1 MKRFISI
8 ILALA
13 TAVTMLLAF
22 AADVQ
27 GKNVSEITENNPC
40 ITADAGEK
48 INLSSYSVVF
58 DGDTAATADVK
69 WTLNGT
75 TVTEY
80 TPTEKG
86 VTKLVAASG
95 SKQKNIYVVAKNA
108 SEKEYVL
115 FEADFARATI
125 ESLKADG
132 WRFTGNNGSFD
143 VKNGALNIGALGDGY
158 ARAMAPEWLA
168 EFGDY
173 SITTDVKILSTTDTG
188 RWFGVVYRI
197 QNIAGSAYPY
207 YHMCIRE
214 NTTSSNGIEFAER
227 TEANG
232 WNVAATSAFT
242 IKSMKEASH
251 TVNVQAKGTNVLYA
265 IDGEE
270 ALYVTDAI
278 IGQKSKTYLKGGL
291 GLTMNYGAAS
301 VTSYKVC
308 VQAENPARVAKKTTL
323 INNGHESLNLIN
335 TIANVGYIRDS
346 SVEGGSALY
355 DVSAVSD
362 VKKLLEDCA
371 EAKCLPTFRVANRTE
386 ADKLL
391 AAITSAGAKDVNVI
405 SSDVDVLGYIRGKNT
420 MIRTGLELTI
430 GKETLTSKEADEI
443 RVKVRKAPATFCVI
457 KVADA
462 KKQVV
467 AELQELAV
475 AVWVNVEGKA
485 EGNEFVK
492 NVATAVTS
500 GANGL
505 ITESTS
511 EAAKTI
517 NDIFEKNAFTR
528 TPIMIG
534 HRGNPTL
541 APENSIASFLK
552 AYENGG
558 DVFEIDVDITK
569 DGHVIIMHDNSIK
582 RTTNYNGS
590 LTVNQMTLEEIK
602 QYKLLNVN
610 GSVSE
615 YTVPTFKELLEEFK
629 DKDIRIF
636 IEIKGSNSK
645 TVPET
650 IKLLKEYDMTDRVDF
665 ISFGTNFL
673 SALNSQLPG
682 ASTGFL
688 STSGNASTVEDALN
702 EFYKHLV
709 TAQGVKS
716 SVNPANDCVTTYF
729 MQAAVDRGIT
739 VWPWTYGANNNQSGF
754 FSGCDGVT
762 TNDMQWVKDMYKF
775 ISASDMDVE
784 SGKDADISAVA
795 QTYGRVDTTLG
806 GKDLIV
812 KVLSGTEYITVEN
825 GKVKGVKE
833 GEATV
838 IYGYKTKST
847 DGKEYILYTQ
857 PVSVTVKAASSGSA
871 GETTPPT
878 TGDNTVSFII
888 IAVIALAAIAGAAVA
903 VKKAKKNKT
912 A

>member
-8 ILALA
+8 VLALA
-13 TAVTMLLAF
+13 IAATMLFAF
-22 AADVQ
+22 AADVH
-27 GKNVSEITENNPC
+27 GENVSEIAENNPC
-40 ITADAGEK
+40 ITADTGEK

-58 DGDTAATADVK
+58 NGDTSATADVK
-69 WTLNGT
+69 WTLGGK

-80 TPTEKG
+80 TPAAKG
-86 VTKLVAASG
+86 VTKLVASSG
-95 SKQKNIYVVAKNA
+95 SKQKNIYVVAKEA

-115 FEADFARATI
+115 FEADFSDATI
-125 ESLKADG
+125 DSLKADG
-132 WRFTGNNGSFD
+132 WRFTGNGGSFD
-143 VKNGALNIGALGDGY
+143 VKDGALNIGGLGDGY
-158 ARAMAPEWLA
+158 ARAMLPAWLA

-173 SITTDVKILSTTDTG
+173 SVTTEIKMLSTSDTG

-197 QNIAGSAYPY
+197 QDIAGNAYPY

-227 TEANG
+227 TASNN
-232 WNVAATSAFT
+232 WNVASTAAFT
-242 IKSMKEASH
+242 IRSMKDGFH
-251 TVNVQAKGTNVLYA
+251 TVNVQAKGTDVLYA

-270 ALYVTDAI
+270 ALYTTDAV
-278 IGQKSKTYLKGGL
+278 IGQKTKTYLKGGL
-291 GLTMNYGAAS
+291 GLTMNYGTTA
-301 VTSYKVC
+301 VKSYKVC
-308 VQAENPARVAKKTTL
+308 VQTESPVHIPKKTTL
-323 INNGHESLNLIN
+323 INNLHESLNLIN
-335 TIANVGYIRDS
+335 TIANVGYIKDS
-346 SVEGGSALY
+346 SVKGGSALY

-362 VKKLLEDCA
+362 IKKLLTDCA

-391 AAITSAGAKDVNVI
+391 AAVTAAGAKDANVI
-405 SSDVDVLGYIRGKNT
+405 SADADVLGYIRGKNT
-420 MIRTGLELTI
+420 LIRTGLELTI

-485 EGNEFVK
+485 EGDEFVK

-500 GANGL
+500 GANG
-505 ITESTS
+505 IVTESAS
-511 EAAKTI
+511 EAAKVI

-558 DVFEIDVDITK
+558 DVFEIDIDVTK
-569 DGHVIIMHDNSIK
+569 DGHVIVMHDNSIK

-602 QYKLLNVN
+602 QYRLLNVN

-615 YTVPTFKELLEEFK
+615 YTVPTLKELLEEFK

-636 IEIKGSNSK
+636 IEIKGSNAK

-673 SALNSQLPG
+673 SALNTQLPG
-682 ASTGFL
+682 TSTGFL
-688 STSGNASTVEDALN
+688 SAADNAVTAEDALN
-702 EFYKHLV
+702 AFYKLLV
-709 TAQGVKS
+709 TAQGVNS
-716 SVNPANDCVTTYF
+716 SVNPANNCATTYF
-729 MQAAVDRGIT
+729 MQAAVDRGMT
-739 VWPWTYGANNNQSGF
+739 VWPWTYVATNNQSGF

-762 TNDMQWVKDMYKF
+762 TNDMQWVKNMYKLLTAAD
-775 ISASDMDVE
+775 ISLE
-784 SGKDADISAVA
+784 PGKDADISATA
-795 QTYGRVDTTLG
+795 QTYGRTDTALAA
-806 GKDLIV
+806 KDLIV
-812 KVLSGTEYITVEN
+812 KVLSGSEYITVEN

-833 GEATV
+833 GEAAV
-838 IYGYKTKST
+838 MYGYKTKST
-847 DGKEYILYTQ
+847 DGREYILYTQ
-857 PVSVTVKAASSGSA
+857 PVSVTVRAGAADSS
-871 GETTPPT
+871 GETTPPV
-878 TGDNTVSFII
+878 TGDGTVSLIVV
-888 IAVIALAAIAGAAVA
+888 AVITLIALAGAAVV
-903 VKKAKKNKT
+903 VKKVRR
-912 A
+912 